1 MKLVTGG
8 AGYIGSHFI
17 KRYLETFPTERI
29 VTVDNLSEGHAELLK
44 FSDRIDFH
52 KVDIGDRDA
61 MKAIFKQYGVQT
73 VIHFA
78 ASAYVEVSQKQPE
91 LYFQNNCI
99 QTLHLLEA
107 MEACGVREMV
117 FSSTCASYGNPQTVP
132 LEESHPQLPINVYG
146 VTKLMTEQALRGYA
160 LSKNWSYVCLRYFN
174 ASGADESGL
183 LGECHEPET
192 HLIPLILQTAQKK
205 RASIKVYGSDY
216 DTADGTCVRDYIHV
230 NDLADAH
237 IKAIDYLQKH
247 EGGEA
252 FNLGTTTGSSV
263 REVIDMCKQVTGLE
277 ILVEEAERRSGD
289 PAILVANADKAEK
302 LLGWKAQYTLQKIV
316 ETAWQWE
323 QIGKPQALA
332 LLTH

>member
-17 KRYLETFPTERI
+17 KRYLETYPDEQI
-29 VTVDNLSEGHAELLK
+29 VTVDNLSEGHEEALK
-44 FSDRIDFH
+44 FSNRIHFH

-61 MKAIFKQYGVQT
+61 MKEIFQKYGVKT

-91 LYFQNNCI
+91 LYYQNNCI

-117 FSSTCASYGNPQTVP
+117 FSSTCASYGTPQRVP
-132 LEESHPQLPINVYG
+132 LDETHPQLPINVYG
-146 VTKLMTEQALRGYA
+146 VTKLMVEQALRGYA
-160 LSKNWSYVCLRYFN
+160 LSKDWSYVCLRYFN

-192 HLIPLILQTAQKK
+192 HLIPLILQAALKK
-205 RASIKVYGSDY
+205 RAAIKIYGTDY

-237 IKAIDYLQKH
+237 IKAIDYLQSH
-247 EGGEA
+247 PGGEA

-263 REVIDMCKQVTGLE
+263 REVIDMCKAVTGLD
-277 ILVEEAERRSGD
+277 IPVEEAERRSGD
-289 PAILVANADKAEK
+289 PAILVANADKAESM
-302 LLGWKAQYTLQKIV
+302 LGWKAQYDLKRIV

-323 QIGKPQALA
+323 KADKPS
-332 LLTH
+332 LTHA